1 MLILTIVVLAVIAA
15 LVVAFAGALAWAQLH
30 ARPANSLPAP
40 IGNASRPK
48 RRPF

>member
-1 MLILTIVVLAVIAA
+1 MPVLTIVVLAVLVA
-15 LVVAFAGALAWAQLH
+15 LVVASAAAIARLQLH

-40 IGNASRPK
+40 IGNASRPR